1 MGEGKEAWANKVGL
15 VTLLDIERKELDQ
28 GFLVEFVN
36 TFVIKGF
43 DIYFGRECIVYV
55 ISKHMMTNAFRV
67 CQIRYIEYPKLGIDE
82 QTNDGGVVVQSWYQT
97 KIKKM

>member
-1 MGEGKEAWANKVGL
+1 MGEGKEAWGNNVGL
-15 VTLLDIERKELDQ
+15 VTLLYIEWKELDH

-43 DIYFGRECIVYV
+43 DIYFGRESIVYV

-67 CQIRYIEYPKLGIDE
+67 CHIGYIEDSKLEVNE
-82 QTNDGGVVVQSWYQT
+82 QTNDGEIVV
-97 KIKKM
+97 